1 MKKVFL
7 TLAVVFATS
16 AVLVSCGGD
25 KGSANATTNEEKK
38 DTTSVQQPAETADTT
53 KKEVAD
59 TTKKEG
65 EGDAKATDAKA
76 TDAKATDAKKDEK
89 NPK

>member
-16 AVLVSCGGD
+16 TVLVSCGGD
-25 KGSANATTNEEKK
+25 KATGNEVPTVNEKTV
-38 DTTSVQQPAETADTT
+38 DETSEQPEVADTT
-53 KKEVAD
+53 KKVDAD

-65 EGDAKATDAKA
+65 ETKPEAKGTEAK
-76 TDAKATDAKKDEK
+76 TKDEK
-89 NPK
+89 KPQ